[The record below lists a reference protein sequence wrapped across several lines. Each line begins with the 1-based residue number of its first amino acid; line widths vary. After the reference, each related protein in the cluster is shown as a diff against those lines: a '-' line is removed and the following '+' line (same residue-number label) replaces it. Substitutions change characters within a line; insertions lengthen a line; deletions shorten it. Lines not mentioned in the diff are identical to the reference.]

1 MKKVC
6 TVCRVERDFSEFGT
20 NNRMKDEKHYVCKE
34 CISKRSHD
42 YYKNRTPKQ
51 NANKIYSG
59 IKKRCENE
67 KYHELRPKYKN
78 VKNLLDKDEFI
89 RWYVENYFDGC
100 EVDRVKDDGH
110 YEMSNIQ
117 LLSKEEHNRKRKIER
132 DGYVKEGFKKCNRC
146 KVKKPNTKKFFSP
159 HKRNISEFNPLGLR
173 GICKEC
179 LNIQRRE
186 YYKKKKETTCSNM

>member
-6 TVCRVERDFSEFGT
+6 TVCRVEKDFSEFGV
-20 NNRMKDEKHYVCKE
+20 NRRMKDEKHYACKE
-34 CISKRSHD
+34 CRREYGHN
-42 YYKNRTPKQ
+42 YYKNRTPTIQAK
-51 NANKIYSG
+51 NIFAG
-59 IKKRCENE
+59 INNRCNNE
-67 KYHELRPKYKN
+67 KYQERRPKYKE
-78 VKNLLDKDEFI
+78 VKNLLNRDEFI
-89 RWYVENYFDGC
+89 KWYVANHFEGC
-100 EVDRVKDDGH
+100 EVDRIEDDGH

-146 KVKKPNTKKFFSP
+146 KVVKPDTKKFFST
-159 HKRNISEFNPLGLR
+159 HKKNISQFNPLGLR

-186 YYKKKKETTCSNM
+186 YYKKIKEKQCLNM